1 MTTTAVRPTYDVTI
15 PGHPQDTITT
25 IIDATLMKVPYINYL
40 QLESDR
46 WHRRNGREAWVAQ
59 NSEGLVWL
67 QSWAEYQL
75 PVDAEEGQ

>member
-1 MTTTAVRPTYDVTI
+1 MTTTAARPTYDVTI

-25 IIDATLMKVPYINYL
+25 IIDATLMKVPYINWL
-40 QLESDR
+40 QLEVDR
-46 WHRRNGREAWVAQ
+46 WERRSSRHAWVAQ

-75 PVDAEEGQ
+75 PVDAEDAQ